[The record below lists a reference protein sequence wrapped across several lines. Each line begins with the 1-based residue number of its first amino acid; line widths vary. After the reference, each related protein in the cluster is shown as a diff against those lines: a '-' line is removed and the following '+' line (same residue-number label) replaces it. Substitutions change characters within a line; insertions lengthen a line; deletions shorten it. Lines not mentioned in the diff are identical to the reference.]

1 MKKALG
7 IALLGLCIPVTS
19 LAAEPLGRL
28 FFTPAQRSILDAGKF
43 TVAKAPAKPGPRTI
57 RLNGVVTRSDSERT
71 VWINGTPYHNAAPDG
86 VQVKTNPATPGSTSI
101 RMQGR
106 SAGAR
111 VKVGQQIDLNS
122 GHIEEDYSRRQA
134 SGETSEVPAIDASH
148 AVIARKPRAAADA
161 DTSSTVREKDA
172 ASNKREGSRGDNAA
186 DTPAAV
192 R

>member
-1 MKKALG
+1 MKNALG

-28 FFTPAQRSILDAGKF
+28 FFTPAQRSILDAGKN
-43 TVAKAPAKPGPRTI
+43 TIAKAPAKPGTRTV

-71 VWINGTPYHNAAPDG
+71 VWINGTPYYNGAPDG

-101 RMQGR
+101 RMQGK

-111 VKVGQQIDLNS
+111 VKVGQQLDLNS
-122 GHIEEDYSRRQA
+122 GHIEEDYSRRQT
-134 SGETSEVPAIDASH
+134 SGETTEAPATDDS
-148 AVIARKPRAAADA
+148 RAAVARNPRTSDDA
-161 DTSSTVREKDA
+161 DTSSAPAKES
-172 ASNKREGSRGDNAA
+172 ASNKREEYRSDNGKSA
-186 DTPAAV
+186 PAVV